1 MTITPQEK
9 ASSRLQPLFC
19 RYVLVLGLLV
29 TASVYAS
36 ADEAPSA
43 KPADAT
49 TATNESNDA
58 AYLKKLDA
66 RVATIVASLGVD
78 QEKGARLHALIVAQY
93 RAVNDWHAA
102 HDARLKELRGLVKE
116 ADADKT
122 VAAKREIL
130 DTTAVLLS
138 LHHRFI
144 AALGND
150 LNAELI
156 EKVKDGMTV
165 GKVQFTYGGYLEKY
179 PELTDAQK
187 AQVLK
192 LLKAAR
198 EEAMDA
204 GSMDAK
210 SAIFN
215 QYKGKINNYLAA
227 QGVGKNKGQKE
238 KPAGNESLETQS
250 K

>member
-1 MTITPQEK
+1 VVFGMLLAAPVFAAVDETP
-9 ASSRLQPLFC
+9 
-19 RYVLVLGLLV
+19 
-29 TASVYAS
+29 
-36 ADEAPSA
+36 A
-43 KPADAT
+43 KPADAG
-49 TATNESNDA
+49 ATGPDDA

-66 RVATIVASLGVD
+66 RVAPIVASLGVD
-78 QEKGARLHALIVAQY
+78 QEKATRLHGLIVAQY

-102 HDARLKELRGLVKE
+102 HDARLKELHGVAKDTDTE
-116 ADADKT
+116 KA

-130 DTTAVLLS
+130 DATAVLLS

-144 AALGND
+144 AALGTD
-150 LNAELI
+150 LNTEQI

-192 LLKAAR
+192 FLKVAR

-204 GSMDAK
+204 GSMDEK

-215 QYKGKINNYLAA
+215 QYKGKINNYLAS
-227 QGVGKNKGQKE
+227 QGVGQGKGKKE
-238 KPAGNESLETQS
+238 KPAPSEGAAAPS